1 MAALHLNA
9 DNFEAEVLK
18 SDKPVIVDFWASW
31 CGPCK
36 MLGPIVEQISE
47 EGEDVK
53 VCKVDVDENGDLAEK
68 YSVMSIPC
76 VFLFKNG
83 EVAGKSV
90 GALPKDQLLKALGL

>member
-18 SDKPVIVDFWASW
+18 SDKPVLVDFWASW

-47 EGEDVK
+47 EREDVK

>member
-1 MAALHLNA
+1 MAALHLNEA
-9 DNFEAEVLK
+9 NFEEEVLK

-36 MLGPIVEQISE
+36 MLGPIVEQISDE
-47 EGEDVK
+47 RDDVK
-53 VCKVDVDENGDLAEK
+53 VCKVDVDANGSLAEK

-76 VFLFKNG
+76 VFLFKDG

>member
-9 DNFEAEVLK
+9 DNFEAEVIN

-36 MLGPIVEQISE
+36 MLGPIIEQISE
-47 EGEDVK
+47 EIDDVK
-53 VCKVDVDENGDLAEK
+53 VCKVDVDENGELAEK

-76 VFLFKNG
+76 VFLFKDG

>member
-47 EGEDVK
+47 EREDVK

-83 EVAGKSV
+83 EIAGKSV

>member
-1 MAALHLNA
+1 MAALHLNEA
-9 DNFEAEVLK
+9 NFEEEVLK

-47 EGEDVK
+47 EREDVK
-53 VCKVDVDENGDLAEK
+53 VCKVDVDENGALAEK

-76 VFLFKNG
+76 VFLFKDG

-90 GALPKDQLLKALGL
+90 GALPKDALLKALGL

>member
-9 DNFEAEVLK
+9 DNFEAEVIN

-47 EGEDVK
+47 ERDDVK
-53 VCKVDVDENGDLAEK
+53 VCKVDVDENGELAEK

-76 VFLFKNG
+76 VFLFKDG

>member
-47 EGEDVK
+47 EREDVK